1 MVRDHQSVCGNER
14 ATAAR
19 IETDAGFL
27 QMVEPL
33 QCRLELV
40 FFPKLFQR
48 RGIEKPHPFV
58 GNGGC
63 DKANCARDGK

>member
-1 MVRDHQSVCGNER
+1 
-14 ATAAR
+14 
-19 IETDAGFL
+19 L

-33 QCRLELV
+33 RCRLELV

-58 GNGGC
+58 GESG
-63 DKANCARDGK
+63 